1 MSKLEKLI
9 TLDKFYINGQWVVP
23 HKSEM
28 FDITNPATEE
38 TIGQVAL
45 GSQADVDK
53 AVAAATEAFKT
64 WSLTSKEERLGYLDK
79 IIELYNERMTEMAKA
94 ISTEM
99 GAPWGMAK
107 GAQAPM
113 GLTHFATSRKAL
125 ENYVF
130 EESLG
135 GSQVYKEA
143 IGVCGFITPWNWPMN
158 QIACKVAPAIACGC
172 TMVLKPSE
180 LAPLSAQLF
189 AEIIHD
195 AGLPAGVFNMVTGD
209 GPGVGTALSSHPG
222 IEMVSLTGS
231 TRAGILVSKAA
242 ADTIKRVTLEL
253 GGKSA
258 NIILEDADFDK
269 AVKEGALE
277 CFSNTGQSCNAPT
290 RMLVPRAMHDRAVE
304 IAKAAAQG
312 TIAGSPNDKSSHIGP
327 LSNKGQFKKVHTMIQ
342 QAIDAGSE
350 VVAGGP
356 GRPEGL
362 NAGYYARPTVFAN
375 VTNDMLI
382 AREEVFGPVLAILP
396 YDDEDQAI
404 QIAND
409 SPYGLAGYIQ
419 SENIEHARA
428 VAKRIRAGTVFLNG
442 NNFDPNAPFGGYKQS
457 GNGRE
462 WGDFAFDD
470 FLEVKGVVGYSG

>member
-1 MSKLEKLI
+1 MNQ
-9 TLDKFYINGQWVVP
+9 LDKFYINGEWVAP
-23 HKSEM
+23 IQAEM

-38 TIGQVAL
+38 IIGQVAL
-45 GSQADVDK
+45 GSKADVDK

-64 WSLTSKEERLGYLDK
+64 WSLTSREERLGYLDK
-79 IIELYNERMTEMAKA
+79 IIELYNERMNEMAKA

-99 GAPWGMAK
+99 GAPMTMAK
-107 GAQAPM
+107 DSQAPI
-113 GLTHFATSRKAL
+113 GITHFHTSRKAL
-125 ENYVF
+125 ETYVF
-130 EESLG
+130 EESIG
-135 GSQVYKEA
+135 DSHVYKEA

-158 QIACKVAPAIACGC
+158 QIACKVAPALACGC

-195 AGLPAGVFNMVTGD
+195 SGLPAGVFNMVTGD
-209 GPGVGTALSSHPG
+209 GLGVGTALSSHLD

-242 ADTIKRVTLEL
+242 ADTVKRVTLEL

-269 AVKEGALE
+269 AVKDGAEE

-304 IAKAAAQG
+304 IAKSAAEG
-312 TIAGSPNDKSSHIGP
+312 TISGSPDDQATDIGP
-327 LSNKGQFKKVHTMIQ
+327 LSNKGQFSKVHNMIQ
-342 QAIDAGSE
+342 RAMDEGSDI
-350 VVAGGP
+350 VIGGP

-362 NAGYYARPTVFAN
+362 TSGYYARPTVFAN

-396 YDDEDQAI
+396 YDDEEQAI

-442 NNFDPNAPFGGYKQS
+442 NNYDPSAPFGGYKQS

-462 WGDFAFDD
+462 WGIYAFDD
-470 FLEVKGVVGYSG
+470 FLEIKGVVGYSG

>member
-1 MSKLEKLI
+1 MKMKQC
-9 TLDKFYINGQWVVP
+9 DKFYINGQWIAPVES
-23 HKSEM
+23 KM

-38 TIGQVAL
+38 IVGQVAL
-45 GSQADVDK
+45 GSSADVDK
-53 AVAAATEAFKT
+53 AVAAAKQAFKT
-64 WSLTSKEERLGYLDK
+64 WSLTTKEERLGYLDK
-79 IIELYNERMTEMAKA
+79 IIEVYNNRMNDMAVA
-94 ISTEM
+94 ITTEM
-99 GAPWGMAK
+99 GAPWELSIDD
-107 GAQAPM
+107 QAPI
-113 GLTHFATSRKAL
+113 GVTHFETSRKAL
-125 ENYVF
+125 ESYVF

-135 GSQVYKEA
+135 GSQIYKEA

-158 QIACKVAPAIACGC
+158 QIACKVAPALACGC
-172 TMVLKPSE
+172 TIVLKPSE
-180 LAPLSAQLF
+180 LAPLSAQIF
-189 AEIIHD
+189 AEIVHE
-195 AGLPAGVFNMVTGD
+195 AGLPAGVFNMVSGD
-209 GPGVGTALSSHPG
+209 GAGVGSALSSHPD

-231 TRAGILVSKAA
+231 TRAGISVSKAA
-242 ADTIKRVTLEL
+242 ADTVKRVALEL

-258 NIILEDADFDK
+258 NIILEDANFDK
-269 AVKEGALE
+269 AVKEGSYV
-277 CFSNTGQSCNAPT
+277 CFGNTGQTCNAPT

-304 IAKAAAQG
+304 IAKAAAEKTRVG
-312 TIAGSPNDKSSHIGP
+312 NPHDEKTHIGP
-327 LSNKGQFKKVHTMIQ
+327 LSNKGQFKKVHSMIQ
-342 QAIDAGSE
+342 QAIDEGSE

-362 NAGYYARPTVFAN
+362 KTGYYARPTVFAN

-396 YDDEDQAI
+396 YDNEEQAI

-409 SPYGLAGYIQ
+409 SPYGLAGYVQ

-442 NNFDPNAPFGGYKQS
+442 NNYDPIAPFGGYKQS

-470 FLEVKGVVGYSG
+470 FLEVKGVVGYSD

>member
-1 MSKLEKLI
+1 MNQ
-9 TLDKFYINGQWVVP
+9 LDKFYINGEWVAP
-23 HKSEM
+23 IQAEM

-38 TIGQVAL
+38 IIGQVAL
-45 GSQADVDK
+45 GSKADVDK

-64 WSLTSKEERLGYLDK
+64 WSLTSREERLGYFDK
-79 IIELYNERMTEMAKA
+79 IIELYNERMNEMAKA

-99 GAPWGMAK
+99 GAPMTMAK
-107 GAQAPM
+107 DSQAPI
-113 GLTHFATSRKAL
+113 GITHFYTSRKAL
-125 ENYVF
+125 ETYVF
-130 EESLG
+130 EESIG
-135 GSQVYKEA
+135 DSHVYKEA

-158 QIACKVAPAIACGC
+158 QIACKVAPALACGC

-195 AGLPAGVFNMVTGD
+195 SGLPAGVFNMVTGD
-209 GPGVGTALSSHPG
+209 GPGVGTALSSHPD

-242 ADTIKRVTLEL
+242 ADTVKRVTLEL

-269 AVKEGALE
+269 AVKDGAEE

-290 RMLVPRAMHDRAVE
+290 RMLVPRSMHDRAVE
-304 IAKAAAQG
+304 IAKSAAEG
-312 TIAGSPNDKSSHIGP
+312 TTAGSPNDQATDIGP
-327 LSNKGQFKKVHTMIQ
+327 LSNKGQFSKVHNMIQ
-342 QAIDAGSE
+342 RAMDEGSE
-350 VVAGGP
+350 IVIGGP

-362 NAGYYARPTVFAN
+362 TSGYYARPTVFAN

-396 YDDEDQAI
+396 YDDEEQAI

-442 NNFDPNAPFGGYKQS
+442 NNYDPSAPFGGYKQS

-462 WGDFAFDD
+462 WGSYAFDD
-470 FLEVKGVVGYSG
+470 FLEIKGVVGYSG